1 MRCKKCKIK
10 FEPKVFLQKHCMEN
24 TDCIN
29 AELEHKK
36 VIAKKRLKPK
46 ISDKAFKEMTARV
59 KAPARKKD
67 LQKDINKL
75 SRLIDAKFNYKCIDC
90 GKEYGKQID
99 AAHLHNVSGNENI
112 RFNLHNLHSAKSD
125 CNQYSSEHK
134 VGYRKGIEKRYGK
147 EYLNFIDLELPLKY
161 KYLGLLDNEVADKLK
176 IVRKLIRDFDT
187 FKLVDGIQARD
198 MFNKIIGIY
207 E

>member
-1 MRCKKCKIK
+1 MRCKECNIK
-10 FEPKVFLQKHCMEN
+10 FEQYAFNNKFCKALNCQTAKAMFLL
-24 TDCIN
+24 D
-29 AELEHKK
+29 KK
-36 VIAKKRLKPK
+36 KEQDRKPK
-46 ISDKAFKEMTARV
+46 LSKEQFKEMAARV
-59 KAPARKKD
+59 KAPNRKLD

-134 VGYRKGIEKRYGK
+134 VGYRIGIEKRYSK

-161 KYLGLLDNEVADKLK
+161 KYLGLLDNEVAEKLK
-176 IVRKLIRDFDT
+176 IVRKLIRTFDT
-187 FKLVDGIQARD
+187 FKLVDGIQARN